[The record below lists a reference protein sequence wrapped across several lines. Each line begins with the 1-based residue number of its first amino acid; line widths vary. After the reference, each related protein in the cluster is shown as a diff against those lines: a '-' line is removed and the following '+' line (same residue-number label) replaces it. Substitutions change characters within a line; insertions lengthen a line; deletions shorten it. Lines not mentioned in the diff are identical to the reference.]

1 MTKSNPKK
9 RTSKA
14 SASKKNR
21 KQKSLLKGLLWRVL
35 FYGCLLGILFVLG
48 VSIYLN
54 QVVTSK
60 FEGKRWALPARVYA
74 QPLALFQGKS
84 IYPDNLKLELEAAN
98 YRKVPINQVRKT
110 AGTYARQGRDWLIHT
125 REFQYWDKTEPQE
138 LYRVSLQGE
147 KITRI
152 RNSQGNAPVMR
163 VDPAQIA
170 AIYPNHQEDRD
181 LVKLDDVPD
190 TLVKALLAVEDRKFY
205 THHGVRPVAIARA
218 IVRNIQAGRA
228 VQGGSTLTQQLVK
241 NYFLTHERTLSRK
254 FSEAIM
260 SVLLEWHYDKNSIL
274 QAYINEV
281 FLGQDKERAIHGFG
295 LAAHFYFDKSLSE
308 LSIDQQALLVG
319 LVKGASYYN
328 PRTQPERALARR
340 NLVLKLMKKSG
351 VISAEAFDQAVQRPL
366 AVVAKPN
373 SLRNKYPDFIQLVK
387 RQLAKDYDQKDLQ
400 SEGLRVFTTL
410 SPSVQYQLQVSVR
423 DHLNALEKNTGKK
436 GLEAAAIVTNS
447 QSAEVLALLG
457 SRISPNVG
465 FNRALDARRQIGSL
479 AKPAVY
485 LTALEQGY
493 TPTSMIADAPFEW
506 VDDRN
511 RVWQPKNYD
520 FKSHGMI
527 PLYRGLV
534 KSYNIS
540 TARLGLDVGVENVSR
555 TFKKLGLQ
563 ASWPEYPS
571 ILLGAIESSVFGV
584 AQMYQTLASDGF
596 YSRLR
601 AVNEVVT
608 AEGQRLNRYAL
619 EVEQRTGNVATFI
632 TNNMLQTVVNQ
643 GTARR
648 IGYTLPH
655 LKAAG
660 KTGTTNNGRDAWFAG
675 FTGGH
680 LAVVWVGRDK
690 GSPMNL
696 SGSRA
701 ALPIWQGVFKHIKSV
716 PYEPLLPE
724 DVAWIWVNEAGERVE
739 NYCQDATPLAFSL
752 STIPPQ
758 TAHCTTPVDLDAD
771 APVFEVP
778 KQTEPAKKPWY
789 RRLLGG

>member
-1 MTKSNPKK
+1 M
-9 RTSKA
+9 A
-14 SASKKNR
+14 
-21 KQKSLLKGLLWRVL
+21 L
-35 FYGCLLGILFVLG
+35 LFVVG

-84 IYPDNLKLELEAAN
+84 IYPENLKLELQAAN
-98 YRKVPINQVRKT
+98 YRKVPLNQVRNN
-110 AGTYARQGRDWLIHT
+110 AGTYALQGRDWLIHT
-125 REFQYWDKTEPQE
+125 REFQYWDKTEPQA
-138 LYRVSLQGE
+138 LYRVSLQGD

-152 RNSQGNAPVMR
+152 KNAQGNAPVMR

-181 LVKLDDVPD
+181 LVKLENVPD
-190 TLVKALLAVEDRKFY
+190 TLVKGLLVVEDRKFY

-218 IVRNIQAGRA
+218 MVRNIQAGRA

-241 NYFLTHERTLSRK
+241 NYFLTHERTISRK

-260 SVLLEWHYDKNSIL
+260 SLLLEWHYDKDSIL
-274 QAYINEV
+274 QAYFNEV

-295 LAAHFYFDKSLSE
+295 LAARFYFDRPLSE
-308 LSIDQQALLVG
+308 LSVDQQALLVG

-328 PRTQPERALARR
+328 PRTHSERALTRR
-340 NLVLKLMKKSG
+340 NLVLKLMKNAG
-351 VISAEAFDQAVQRPL
+351 IITADEFDQAVHRPL
-366 AVVAKPN
+366 GVVAKPK
-373 SLRNKYPDFIQLVK
+373 SQRNKYPDFIKLVQ

-410 SPSVQYQLQVSVR
+410 SPSVQHQLQTSIQ
-423 DHLNALEKNTGKK
+423 DHLNALEKSTGKK

-447 QSAEVLALLG
+447 QSAEVLALSG
-457 SRISPNVG
+457 SRVSPNVG

-485 LTALEQGY
+485 LTALENGY
-493 TPTSMIADAPFEW
+493 TPASMIADTPFEW
-506 VDDRN
+506 VDKQN

-527 PLYRGLV
+527 PLYKGLV
-534 KSYNIS
+534 KSYNMS
-540 TARLGLDVGVENVSR
+540 TARLGLDVGIDKVSD

-571 ILLGAIESSVFGV
+571 IVLGAIESSVFGV
-584 AQMYQTLASDGF
+584 AQMYQTLAGQGF

-619 EVEQRTGNVATFI
+619 EVEQRTDNATTFM
-632 TNNMLQTVVNQ
+632 TNNMLQTVVTQ

-648 IGYTLPH
+648 IGNTLPQ

-690 GSPMNL
+690 GSPMSL

-701 ALPIWQGVFKHIKSV
+701 ALPIWQKLFQNIKSA
-716 PYEPLLPE
+716 PYEPLLPQ
-724 DVAWIWVNEAGERVE
+724 DVAWVWVNEAGQRVE
-739 NYCQDATPLAFSL
+739 NYCQDATPLAFSVNAV
-752 STIPPQ
+752 PPQ
-758 TAHCTTPVDLDAD
+758 TAYCTTPMDVGEDI
-771 APVFEVP
+771 
-778 KQTEPAKKPWY
+778 QTFDVSPQPQPAKKPWY
-789 RRLLGG
+789 KRLLGG